1 MGALNQ
7 QPVVRTTRAQELR
20 QRAIAKENEQP
31 ALKKTHVEEKQQ
43 IEQDSLMEVSLS
55 DEAKKALQEQIRNT
69 VV

>member
-20 QRAIAKENEQP
+20 QRAIAKENEP

-55 DEAKKALQEQIRNT
+55 DEAKKALQEQIRNM

>member
-20 QRAIAKENEQP
+20 QRAIAKENEP
-31 ALKKTHVEEKQQ
+31 VMKKTHVEEKQ

-55 DEAKKALQEQIRNT
+55 DEAKKALQEQIRNM